1 VITSE
6 TLPGV
11 ILGLAIIIAGTF
23 LGVRSTLRRDAEA
36 RASSHDDF
44 GSP

>member
-1 VITSE
+1 MITSE

-11 ILGLAIIIAGTF
+11 ILGLAIIVLGTF
-23 LGVRSTLRRDAEA
+23 LGVRSTLRRDAEE
-36 RASSHDDF
+36 RASHDDF